1 MQASTKMSRA
11 KFGGFPAAGM
21 KFLRDLAKNNDRD
34 WFQPRKDTFDE
45 QVKAPMIELLE
56 GINVELKK
64 FAPDFVCDP
73 PKAIYR
79 IYRDTRFSNDK
90 TPYKT
95 HIAANL
101 PRRGL
106 QKHAGGGFYFSVSP
120 TAVEVAGGVYMP
132 GPEELLSLRMHLA
145 VNHSEFRKLD
155 AKITKLMGE
164 LQGDQLTRVP
174 KGFHPDQPA
183 ADLIRRKQFFYYKTL
198 PGKLATSPDLFG
210 ELITR
215 FKALLPVIEFLN
227 QPLLRTKPRSVEP
240 RKMERLID

>member
-1 MQASTKMSRA
+1 MRRA
-11 KFGGFPAAGM
+11 KFAGFPAGGM

-34 WFQPRKDTFDE
+34 WFQARKDTFDA

-56 GINVELKK
+56 GINAELKK
-64 FAPDFVCDP
+64 FAPDYVCDP

-120 TAVEVAGGVYMP
+120 TEVEVAGGVYMP
-132 GPEELLSLRMHLA
+132 GPEELLSLRMHLSI
-145 VNHSEFRKLD
+145 NHAEFRKLD
-155 AKITKLMGE
+155 AKVKKLMGE
-164 LQGDQLTRVP
+164 LHGDQLTRVP

-183 ADLIRRKQFFYYKTL
+183 EDLIRRKQFFYYKTL
-198 PGKLATSPDLFG
+198 PGKLASSPDLFPD
-210 ELITR
+210 LITR
-215 FKALLPVIEFLN
+215 FKAMLPFIEFIN
-227 QPLLRTKPRSVEP
+227 APLLRQKSRAIEP
-240 RKMERLID
+240 RKLERLVD